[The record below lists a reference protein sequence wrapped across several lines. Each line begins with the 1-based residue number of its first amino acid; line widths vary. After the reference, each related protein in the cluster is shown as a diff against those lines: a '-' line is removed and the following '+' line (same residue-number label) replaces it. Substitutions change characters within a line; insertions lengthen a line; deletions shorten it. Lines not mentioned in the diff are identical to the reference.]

1 MPQSDPMIR
10 TLSLAEIETLIDW
23 AADQGWNPG
32 LHDAAAFQAADPD
45 GFIGAVVD
53 GQMVAGI
60 SAVAYDADFGFI
72 GLYICRPDM
81 RGKGIGKSVW
91 DAGMALL
98 GGRTIGLDGVP
109 AQQANYR
116 RMGFAPAYR
125 TVRFSGEVAPKP
137 AGAWPTSLKTITPD
151 LLPWIEAFDRTCFP
165 ATRPAFLERWTAP
178 PHIALVDMDGTS
190 VRGYGVARQCREGF
204 KIGPLSA
211 IDLDTAK
218 AIFSALA
225 NRCSG
230 PAHIDVPEAQAGL
243 ASELTERGMSPGFET
258 ARMYFGPPPT
268 IAAERVF
275 AVGTLEL
282 G

>member
-1 MPQSDPMIR
+1 MIR
-10 TLSLAEIETLIDW
+10 TLSLAEIETLINW
-23 AADQGWNPG
+23 AADEGWNPG
-32 LHDAAAFQAADPD
+32 LHDAAAFQAAGPD
-45 GFIGAVVD
+45 GFIGAFVE
-53 GQMVAGI
+53 GQMVAGM
-60 SAVAYDADFGFI
+60 SAVAYDANFGFI

-98 GGRTIGLDGVP
+98 GDRTIGLDGVP

-116 RMGFAPAYR
+116 SMGFAPAYR
-125 TVRFSGEVAPKP
+125 TVRFSGHVAPKP
-137 AGAWPTSLKTITPD
+137 PAASPTSLKTVTPE
-151 LLPWIEAFDRTCFP
+151 LVPWIEAFDRTCFP
-165 ATRPAFLERWTAP
+165 AARPAFLQRWTAP

-211 IDLDTAK
+211 TDLDTAK
-218 AIFSALA
+218 AIFSALT
-225 NRCSG
+225 NRCIGSIY
-230 PAHIDVPEAQAGL
+230 IDVPEAQVGL
-243 ASELTERGMSPGFET
+243 ASDLVERGISPGFET
-258 ARMYFGPPPT
+258 SRMYYGPLPT
-268 IAAERVF
+268 IAVERVF